1 MPILVFRGKGTS
13 CLQLT
18 VKWSRKKLTHTHTHT
33 HTHTTN
39 VTAVRNFLV
48 LFLQSRTLGYFCKNS
63 YILSYVW
70 SYVKIK
76 AKERKRRVLSWA
88 ALTEIRLITVLK
100 FSSAGTSSKVTPR
113 LLEFPSWPWVPR
125 RMSPTKTISTVT
137 TKYFTFC
144 LNTTQ
149 ERFSQEQILAPGDLY
164 ILTYVWR
171 HLFAALLG
179 RFGHKLD
186 LQVMDSCE
194 KTGFELRGTDIL
206 DKGRANPTG
215 QIQPAVCLCMA
226 LEFEIAVTF
235 LKVGKKKKNQNQ
247 NPQKRICDRDL
258 CICKA

>member
-18 VKWSRKKLTHTHTHT
+18 VKWSRKKLTHTHTH
-33 HTHTTN
+33 
-39 VTAVRNFLV
+39 VTAVRNLLV

-63 YILSYVW
+63 YILFYVW
-70 SYVKIK
+70 SYVEIK
-76 AKERKRRVLSWA
+76 AKERERKTERRVLSWA

-100 FSSAGTSSKVTPR
+100 FSSAGTSSKVTPKFASVPFLTMSAKEDEPHSDHQILYI
-113 LLEFPSWPWVPR
+113 LL
-125 RMSPTKTISTVT
+125 TH
-137 TKYFTFC
+137 Y
-144 LNTTQ
+144 Q

-206 DKGRANPTG
+206 NKGQANPTG

-226 LEFEIAVTF
+226 LEFEIVVTF
-235 LKVGKKKKNQNQ
+235 LKVCKKKKKLKPKSTKKNMWQRPMYLQ
-247 NPQKRICDRDL
+247 SLKYL
-258 CICKA
+258 